1 MFPDREISDV
11 VVIGGGPAGATCA
24 LALARAG
31 VDVALVYW
39 GGYAPGGIELVS
51 GQARHFIEQYC
62 PDFFSKVV
70 HGMEIHETVSLWD
83 TAEPVIFNAMFNPWG
98 AGVAIERPLL
108 DEALRNLAADAG
120 STIIPDAKVVGV
132 ERQHDRWRLIAR
144 SSQEAPSNETTSGA
158 GERAIYARFIVL
170 ATGRAPLPFF
180 DHVPVSEP
188 SQIALM
194 TSLQARMAPGH
205 TLYIE
210 GTSRGWWYALPAGKG
225 YFAGFCIER
234 NELKQRQ
241 SGLKDFFFQEL
252 QCTRLLAPLSA
263 GASDQRPISGRT
275 AGATTFPVMGGDAWI
290 AVGDATAAPDPLS
303 GTGIEW
309 AIESAQ
315 LGADMLLGALQK
327 SEDNVVFDL
336 PGFENAIRQRVASRK
351 KTAAYHYQRLKEIR
365 ETKETKET

>member
-1 MFPDREISDV
+1 MFLDQRISDV
-11 VVIGGGPAGATCA
+11 VVIGGGPAGAICA

-31 VDVALVYW
+31 VDVKLVYW

-51 GQARHFIEQYC
+51 GQGRYFIEQYC
-62 PDFFSKVV
+62 PNFFSEVV
-70 HGMEIHETVSLWD
+70 HGIEIHETVSLWD
-83 TAEPVIFNAMFNPWG
+83 TAEPVIFNAMLTPGG

-108 DEALRNLAADAG
+108 DEALRNLASDAG

-144 SSQEAPSNETTSGA
+144 SSQEASSNEPASGA
-158 GERAIYARFIVL
+158 GERAIYGRFIVL
-170 ATGRAPLPFF
+170 ATGRVPLPFF

-194 TSLQARMAPGH
+194 ASLQARTAPGH
-205 TLYIE
+205 TLNIE
-210 GTSRGWWYALPAGKG
+210 STRSGWWYALPAGKG

-241 SGLKDFFFQEL
+241 SRLKDFFFQEL
-252 QCTRLLAPLSA
+252 QRTRLLAPLTA
-263 GASDQRPISGRT
+263 GAFDQQPISGRT
-275 AGATTFPVMGGDAWI
+275 AGATMFPAMGGDAWI

-315 LGADMLLGALQK
+315 LGADMLLEALQK
-327 SEDNVVFDL
+327 SEGNVLFDL
-336 PGFENAIRQRVASRK
+336 PAFENAIRQRIVSRK
-351 KTAAYHYQRLKEIR
+351 KRPPTITIGWKR
-365 ETKETKET
+365 

>member
-1 MFPDREISDV
+1 MFPDRKISDV

-31 VDVALVYW
+31 VDVKLVYW

-51 GQARHFIEQYC
+51 GRARHFIEQYR
-62 PDFFSKVV
+62 PDFFSEAVQ
-70 HGMEIHETVSLWD
+70 GIEIHETVSLWD

-108 DEALRNLAADAG
+108 DEALRNLAFSAG

-132 ERQHDRWRLIAR
+132 ERQHDKWRLILR
-144 SSQEAPSNETTSGA
+144 PSQEAPSNETTSGA
-158 GERAIYARFIVL
+158 GERAIYGRFIVL
-170 ATGRAPLPFF
+170 ATGRVPLSFF
-180 DHVPVSEP
+180 DHAAVSEP

-194 TSLQARMAPGH
+194 ASFQARMTPGH
-205 TLYIE
+205 TFYIE
-210 GTSRGWWYALPAGKG
+210 GTSRGWWYALPAGKD

-241 SGLKDFFFQEL
+241 SRLKDFFFQEL
-252 QCTRLLAPLSA
+252 QRTRLLAPLTA

-275 AGATTFPVMGGDAWI
+275 AGATTFPAMGGDAWI

-315 LGADMLLGALQK
+315 LGANMLLEALQK
-327 SEDNVVFDL
+327 SEGNVLFDL
-336 PGFENAIRQRVASRK
+336 PAFENAIRQRIVSRK
-351 KTAAYHYQRLKEIR
+351 KTAAYHYHRLEEIR
-365 ETKETKET
+365 ETKETKKT